1 MGIST
6 NVIYEENTGRVLVL
20 QAGKEWVVPA
30 GYELAQF
37 RNGVEPV
44 LVSDEKGAVYL
55 KPNTF
60 IVTDY

>member
-1 MGIST
+1 M
-6 NVIYEENTGRVLVL
+6 LVL
-20 QAGKEWVVPA
+20 QAGTEWVVPA

-37 RNGVEPV
+37 KNDVEPV
-44 LVSDEKGAVYL
+44 LVRDEKGAVYL

>member
-20 QAGKEWVVPA
+20 QAGEEWVVPA
-30 GYELAQF
+30 GYELAQIK
-37 RNGVEPV
+37 NGVEPV

-55 KPNTF
+55 KPNKF